1 MKLIFVYSHCSP
13 MSSSPMIGRTL
24 VKGEGGSAL
33 IPKTALRVN
42 REGVSN
48 NQRFV
53 SMKNYIV
60 KITLLLPLYIK
71 DLMVTQIYY
80 SSWTAAA
87 VNGGKEL
94 PILNTIALGQQNIRH
109 QHPFQG
115 MYLYKNVCLSRS
127 RIRFK

>member
-1 MKLIFVYSHCSP
+1 
-13 MSSSPMIGRTL
+13 MIGRTL
-24 VKGEGGSAL
+24 VKGQGGSAL
-33 IPKTALRVN
+33 IPKTVLRVN
-42 REGVSN
+42 REGVPN

-53 SMKNYIV
+53 SMKSYIV
-60 KITLLLPLYIK
+60 EIPLNLLPSYMNV
-71 DLMVTQIYY
+71 LMVIQIYF

-115 MYLYKNVCLSRS
+115 MYCNKNMWLSRS
-127 RIRFK
+127 RIL